1 MDIYLK
7 TALDCC
13 KLITN
18 NYSTSFSLGIRLL
31 RKKYRKAIYGI
42 YGFVRLA
49 DEIVDTFHDFDSKEL
64 LRQFMKDTY
73 QAIDEKISTN
83 PILHSFQWAVNTY
96 SIDRELIEAFL
107 HSMEM
112 DLTEKKYSHVKYKTY
127 IYGSAEVVGLMCL
140 QVYYFGDRQ
149 QFNQLK
155 DSARF
160 LGRAFQQVNFLR
172 DLKEDYLQR
181 GRIYFPGINFEKLTI
196 INKRGIEDDIEKNF
210 REAFQGIKM
219 LKKGVR
225 LGVYCAYIYYLEL
238 FQKIK
243 NLPPERIMKCRIRI
257 NNYYKFWL
265 LIKSSVLLLFLKRTN
280 KEQLKIEYVLD

>member
-1 MDIYLK
+1 MDIYLE
-7 TALDCC
+7 TALECS

-18 NYSTSFSLGIRLL
+18 KYSTSFSLGIRLL
-31 RKKYRKAIYGI
+31 GKKYRKAIYGI

-49 DEIVDTFHDFDSKEL
+49 DEIVDTFNDFDRKEL

-83 PILHSFQWAVNTY
+83 PVLHSFQWTVNTY

-107 HSMEM
+107 HSMKM
-112 DLTEKKYSHVKYKTY
+112 DLTERRYSHEKYNTY

-140 QVYYFGDRQ
+140 QVYYFGDRHQ
-149 QFNQLK
+149 YNQLK

-181 GRIYFPGINFEKLTI
+181 GRIYFPP
-196 INKRGIEDDIEKNF
+196 D
-210 REAFQGIKM
+210 
-219 LKKGVR
+219 
-225 LGVYCAYIYYLEL
+225 C
-238 FQKIK
+238 
-243 NLPPERIMKCRIRI
+243 
-257 NNYYKFWL
+257 
-265 LIKSSVLLLFLKRTN
+265 
-280 KEQLKIEYVLD
+280 